1 METKPK
7 NDLTIA
13 NLLDEDQPPAE
24 CSTIAAQ
31 NTAIPFP
38 FLPLYS
44 QYSFAQRL
52 KSTIPFSKLF
62 FSNNIK
68 PLNQTKAAAKHPEIT
83 HDKDQCMFL
92 LKLDAQG
99 RTAAICYLPTRVKN
113 VIEVYHTEI
122 PPHHRHKGIGDKLVK
137 ACLLWAKESGTFV
150 IPTCSFVR
158 RHLDYNGFQNYDPV
172 IVRNE
177 QEAQNK
183 AVEHF

>member
-31 NTAIPFP
+31 NTAVPFP

-68 PLNQTKAAAKHPEIT
+68 PLNQTKAAAEHPEIT

-99 RTAAICYLPTRVKN
+99 RTGILRWSPGGLHFFFFN
-113 VIEVYHTEI
+113 V
-122 PPHHRHKGIGDKLVK
+122 G
-137 ACLLWAKESGTFV
+137 CLYSG
-150 IPTCSFVR
+150 
-158 RHLDYNGFQNYDPV
+158 HLLLTDSSEKCD
-172 IVRNE
+172 
-177 QEAQNK
+177 
-183 AVEHF
+183 